1 MHISELRVDPI
12 LINMPTRCVSSNGDI
27 KTYRIV
33 LVLSKSNFDVDSTS
47 HYKESIVLQ
56 YFMYITMRH

>member
-1 MHISELRVDPI
+1 MHISELRVDLI
-12 LINMPTRCVSSNGDI
+12 LINMPTRYVGFNGDI

>member
-12 LINMPTRCVSSNGDI
+12 LINIPTRYVGFNGDI

-33 LVLSKSNFDVDSTS
+33 LVLSKSNFDVDSIS
-47 HYKESIVLQ
+47 HYKESIILQ
-56 YFMYITMRH
+56 YFMYITMKH